1 MKEKTYIAI
10 DLKSFYASVEC
21 RERGLDPL
29 DTNLVV
35 ADKSRTDKTICLA
48 VTPSL
53 KSYGI
58 SGRGR
63 LFEVKQR
70 VKESNVERQ
79 HDAPGHRLDGTS
91 HFFSELQANPSL
103 AIDFIIAPPRMAY
116 YMEYSTRIYQVYL
129 KYIAPED
136 IVVYSIDEVFMDVT
150 DYLNTYKL
158 SAHDLAMKIIL
169 DVLETTG
176 ITATAG
182 IGTNL
187 FLCKVAMDIVAK
199 HISADKNGVR
209 IAELDEM
216 KFRRELWT
224 HQPLTDFWRVGRGI
238 AKKLEQ
244 NGMFTMG
251 DVALCSERNED
262 LLYKLFGKN
271 AELLIDHAW
280 GWEPTTIE
288 AIKAYRPS
296 SNSLSSGQVL
306 HCPYEPQKAKL
317 VVREM
322 TDLLVLDLVDKGLV
336 TDQMVLTV
344 GYDIENLT
352 DPAWRARYHGAVEK
366 DPYGREI
373 PKQAHGSI
381 NLDGHTSSTRKIM
394 CAVSEL
400 FDRIVDENPLVR
412 RMSFELVDALINDQ
426 HFAIEAGVGIGK
438 SFGYLVPVLLYSK
451 RMNKPVIIATST
463 IALQEQLWRDVH
475 AVMPLLG
482 LNRDVI
488 LAKGQTHY
496 LCNKRAD
503 EYMCD
508 PKADPPDALKEGI
521 KQGYEERKDF
531 PEVLPQGVWDKV
543 NVQRFSMKNCGS
555 CEKKC
560 KYYKVRTALPR

>member
-1 MKEKTYIAI
+1 MKQKTYIAI

-35 ADKSRTDKTICLA
+35 ADESRTDKTICLA

-70 VKESNVERQ
+70 VKEANAGRR
-79 HDAPGHRLDGTS
+79 HDAPGRKLEGS
-91 HFFSELQANPSL
+91 SYLFSELQAKPEL

-116 YMEYSTRIYQVYL
+116 YMEYSTRIYEVYM
-129 KYIAPED
+129 KYVAPED

-158 SAHDLAMKIIL
+158 SPHDLAMKIIL
-169 DVLETTG
+169 DVLKTTG

-199 HISADKNGVR
+199 HIPADENGVR

-216 KFRRELWT
+216 KFRRELWA
-224 HQPLTDFWRVGRGI
+224 HQPLTDFWRVGRGY
-238 AKKLEQ
+238 AKKLEE

-251 DVALCSERNED
+251 DVARCSHENED

-296 SNSLSSGQVL
+296 TNSLGSGQVL
-306 HCPYEPQKAKL
+306 HCPYEAEKAKL
-317 VVREM
+317 VLREM
-322 TDLLVLDLVDKGLV
+322 ADLLVLDLVDKGLV
-336 TDQMVLTV
+336 TDQIVVTV

-352 DPAWRARYHGAVEK
+352 DPERSRKYHGAIVK
-366 DPYGREI
+366 DHYGRQI
-373 PKQAHGSI
+373 PKHAHGTA
-381 NLDGHTSSTRKIM
+381 NLDGHTSSTKKIM

-400 FDRIVDENPLVR
+400 FDRIVDKNLLVR
-412 RMSFELVDALINDQ
+412 RLNIVANHVLPEADAPKKNEGYEQLDL
-426 HFAIEAGVGIGK
+426 FTDYAALEAK
-438 SFGYLVPVLLYSK
+438 Q
-451 RMNKPVIIATST
+451 A
-463 IALQEQLWRDVH
+463 QEQAEL
-475 AVMPLLG
+475 
-482 LNRDVI
+482 
-488 LAKGQTHY
+488 
-496 LCNKRAD
+496 
-503 EYMCD
+503 
-508 PKADPPDALKEGI
+508 
-521 KQGYEERKDF
+521 ER
-531 PEVLPQGVWDKV
+531 
-543 NVQRFSMKNCGS
+543 
-555 CEKKC
+555 EKKMQQAMLTI
-560 KYYKVRTALPR
+560 KKKFGKNAILKGMNLEEGATAKDRNAQIGGHKA

>member
-1 MKEKTYIAI
+1 MKQRTYIAI

-35 ADKSRTDKTICLA
+35 ADESRTDKTICLA

-70 VKESNVERQ
+70 VKEANAGRQ
-79 HDAPGHRLDGTS
+79 HDAPGRRLDGTS
-91 HFFSELQANPSL
+91 HFFSELQADPSL

-199 HISADKNGVR
+199 HIPADKNGVR

-296 SNSLSSGQVL
+296 SNSISSGQVL
-306 HCPYEPQKAKL
+306 HCPYETDKAKL

-344 GYDIENLT
+344 GYDIENLKGAAYTGEITT
-352 DPAWRARYHGAVEK
+352 DR
-366 DPYGREI
+366 YGRKI
-373 PKQAHGSI
+373 PKHAHGTV
-381 NLDGHTSSTRKIM
+381 NLDGYTSSGE
-394 CAVSEL
+394 EL
-400 FDRIVDENPLVR
+400 LKAATSLYDRIVDKTLLAR
-412 RMSFELVDALINDQ
+412 RLTLCANHLLDESSVPEDLPEQIDLFTDYSAKEKQ
-426 HFAIEAGVGIGK
+426 KKEADTAHARERK
-438 SFGYLVPVLLYSK
+438 
-451 RMNKPVIIATST
+451 
-463 IALQEQLWRDVH
+463 LQETMLDIKKRFGKN
-475 AVMPLLG
+475 AILKG
-482 LNRDVI
+482 LNLEDGATARERNNQI
-488 LAKGQTHY
+488 GGH
-496 LCNKRAD
+496 
-503 EYMCD
+503 
-508 PKADPPDALKEGI
+508 KA
-521 KQGYEERKDF
+521 
-531 PEVLPQGVWDKV
+531 
-543 NVQRFSMKNCGS
+543 
-555 CEKKC
+555 
-560 KYYKVRTALPR
+560 

>member
-1 MKEKTYIAI
+1 MKERTYIAI

-35 ADKSRTDKTICLA
+35 ADESRTDKTICLA

-70 VKESNVERQ
+70 VKEANEGRR
-79 HDAPGHRLDGTS
+79 HDAPGHRLEGSS
-91 HFFSELQANPSL
+91 HLFSELRSNPSL

-116 YMEYSTRIYQVYL
+116 YMEYSTRIYEVYM
-129 KYIAPED
+129 KYVAPED

-150 DYLNTYKL
+150 DYLRTYGL
-158 SAHDLAMKIIL
+158 PPRDLAMKIIL

-187 FLCKVAMDIVAK
+187 FLAKVAMDIVAK
-199 HISADKNGVR
+199 HIPADANGVR

-216 KFRRELWT
+216 KYRHELWK
-224 HQPLTDFWRVGRGI
+224 HQPLTDFWRVGRGY
-238 AKKLEQ
+238 AKKLEE

-251 DVALCSERNED
+251 DVARCSHTNED

-296 SNSLSSGQVL
+296 SNSLGSGQVL
-306 HCPYEPQKAKL
+306 HQPYEPDKAKL
-317 VVREM
+317 VLREM
-322 TDLLVLDLVDKGLV
+322 ADLLVLDLVDKGLV
-336 TDQMVLTV
+336 TDQLVVTV

-352 DPAWRARYHGAVEK
+352 DPERSRKYHGAVVK
-366 DPYGREI
+366 DRYGRQI
-373 PKQAHGSI
+373 PKHAHGTI
-381 NLDGHTSSTRKIM
+381 NLDGHTSSTKKIM
-394 CAVSEL
+394 CAASEL
-400 FDRIVDENPLVR
+400 FDRIVDKNLLVR
-412 RMSFELVDALINDQ
+412 RLNIVANHVIPEAEAQKKNAGYVQLDLFTDYAAL
-426 HFAIEAGVGIGK
+426 
-438 SFGYLVPVLLYSK
+438 
-451 RMNKPVIIATST
+451 
-463 IALQEQLWRDVH
+463 
-475 AVMPLLG
+475 
-482 LNRDVI
+482 
-488 LAKGQTHY
+488 
-496 LCNKRAD
+496 
-503 EYMCD
+503 
-508 PKADPPDALKEGI
+508 
-521 KQGYEERKDF
+521 
-531 PEVLPQGVWDKV
+531 
-543 NVQRFSMKNCGS
+543 
-555 CEKKC
+555 EKK
-560 KYYKVRTALPR
+560 KQQESAELEREKKMQQAMLKIKKKFGKNAILKGMNLEEGATAKDRNSQIGGHKA